1 MKDRR
6 EMIKDFSRRSI
17 LESQSTRET
26 GQRKCKEG
34 NESRN
39 YQNNCTG
46 LKNRHFQIDK
56 IHWAA
61 NTADENI
68 PRTRNT
74 IEISEPESKEKPKN
88 FEREEQ
94 FTFEGSKIRMGLDL
108 STATLTARGQ

>member
-1 MKDRR
+1 MKDRT
-6 EMIKDFSRRSI
+6 EMIQDFSRRSI

-46 LKNRHFQIDK
+46 LKNTHFQIDK

-61 NTADENI
+61 TTADENT
-68 PRTRNT
+68 PRTKHT
-74 IEISEPESKEKPKN
+74 IEMSEPESKEKPKN
-88 FEREEQ
+88 FERE
-94 FTFEGSKIRMGLDL
+94 
-108 STATLTARGQ
+108 